1 MARRHPA
8 AEGLARRGH
17 ATAGA
22 LVVAWLNKGM
32 SMPSKV
38 GLSATASLAPVGRT
52 THVLG
57 GPRGRPAQAV
67 PHRQRPGRRV
77 PPAAGH
83 LRVPASPAGYQQLL
97 GWARQFPQ
105 RRWAIENARGLG
117 CHLTQ
122 WLLARGESV
131 QDVRTTATA
140 RVRELSRGRGR
151 KTDALDAAAA
161 AGIAAMQGDAEPVA
175 PDDAT
180 VVLAVLEE
188 RRSNLVAQRTRS
200 VNQLHA
206 VLRELI
212 PGGAARKLSADKAAA
227 LLRAVHPLT
236 AADRA
241 RKQVAWDLVA
251 EVRGL
256 DRRLVVISQ
265 RIQGTVTALGSR
277 LVETVGVGP
286 VIAGRLLG
294 RTGRASRFPTAA
306 HYASYTGAAPL
317 EIASGE
323 RTRHRLS
330 RAGDRQLNHALHI
343 VAFVQARTPG
353 CPGYD
358 YFYFR
363 RKLAEGK
370 TGREA
375 LRCRKRRIAD
385 HLWRVMLTDEQA
397 RDRRELQAA

>member
-1 MARRHPA
+1 MS
-8 AEGLARRGH
+8 
-17 ATAGA
+17 
-22 LVVAWLNKGM
+22 LVVLGVDPHKQ
-32 SMPSKV
+32 SH
-38 GLSATASLAPVGRT
+38 TASALAVGSQQPLT
-52 THVLG
+52 T
-57 GPRGRPAQAV
+57 
-67 PHRQRPGRRV
+67 
-77 PPAAGH
+77 

-97 GWARQFPQ
+97 GWPRQFPQ
-105 RRWAIENARGLG
+105 RRWAIHNARGLG

-180 VVLAVLEE
+180 VVLAVLAQ

-206 VLRELI
+206 VLRQLI

-256 DRRLVVISQ
+256 DRRLVVLSQ

-343 VAFVQARTPG
+343 VALVQARTPG

-358 YFYFR
+358 YFR

-375 LRCRKRRIAD
+375 LRCLKRRIAD

>member
-1 MARRHPA
+1 MSLVMVGVDPHK
-8 AEGLARRGH
+8 ESH
-17 ATAGA
+17 TATA
-22 LVVAWLNKGM
+22 LVTGSHQQL
-32 SMPSKV
+32 
-38 GLSATASLAPVGRT
+38 AT
-52 THVLG
+52 
-57 GPRGRPAQAV
+57 
-67 PHRQRPGRRV
+67 
-77 PPAAGH
+77 
-83 LRVPASPAGYQQLL
+83 LRVPASPSGYRQLL
-97 GWARQFPQ
+97 EWAGQFPQ

-122 WLLARGESV
+122 WLLAHGETV

-161 AGIAAMQGDAEPVA
+161 AAVAALQGDAEQLQPE
-175 PDDAT
+175 DET

-188 RRSNLVAQRTRS
+188 RRSNLVGQRTRS

-206 VLRELI
+206 LLRELI
-212 PGGAARKLSADKAAA
+212 PGGAPRKLRADRAAA
-227 LLRAVHPLT
+227 LLRGLRPLT

-256 DRRLVVISQ
+256 DRRMAMIGK
-265 RIQGTVTALGSR
+265 RIQDTVAALGSR
-277 LVETVGVGP
+277 LPETVGVGP

-306 HYASYTGAAPL
+306 HFASYTGAAPV
-317 EIASGE
+317 EVASGE
-323 RTRHRLS
+323 HARHRLS

-343 VAFVQARTPG
+343 IALVQVGTPG
-353 CPGYD
+353 SAGYD
-358 YFYFR
+358 YFR

-370 TGREA
+370 TTREA
-375 LRCRKRRIAD
+375 MRCLKRRIAD
-385 HLWRVMLTDEQA
+385 HVWRVMLSDEQA
-397 RDRRELQAA
+397 RNHRQPQAA